1 MYHALVGFAT
11 VRNYLKDY
19 EDKLGEATVEEITEN
34 IARNCVA
41 WDTSKDKREGLL
53 PEVAVFNNPNLYKK
67 ITGKKYS
74 PHQCKISNNV
84 LHYHIFY
91 VGRKRY
97 KFISNKF
104 LMNLYLF
111 LYKYKYLERNRFLMK
126 NKNSKLAIG
135 IAVLFEIILITTSM
149 LSIASRQWK
158 NLTLSLLAIVC
169 IILPFIITRI
179 ANIKNIVL
187 LSSFQLISLLFILLA
202 QYFGQIKKFYLIF
215 SWWDLL
221 LHAIFGG
228 YAVLIALHLI
238 QGIIIKEK
246 EVTKER
252 FTIFTVIFAFSFSIA
267 LGTLWEMFEFV
278 GDYLFKTTMVKGG
291 LEDIASDLLIKILS
305 AFITSIICYYRKLRN
320 QK

>member
-1 MYHALVGFAT
+1 
-11 VRNYLKDY
+11 
-19 EDKLGEATVEEITEN
+19 
-34 IARNCVA
+34 
-41 WDTSKDKREGLL
+41 
-53 PEVAVFNNPNLYKK
+53 
-67 ITGKKYS
+67 
-74 PHQCKISNNV
+74 
-84 LHYHIFY
+84 
-91 VGRKRY
+91 
-97 KFISNKF
+97 
-104 LMNLYLF
+104 MN
-111 LYKYKYLERNRFLMK
+111 

>member
-1 MYHALVGFAT
+1 
-11 VRNYLKDY
+11 
-19 EDKLGEATVEEITEN
+19 
-34 IARNCVA
+34 
-41 WDTSKDKREGLL
+41 
-53 PEVAVFNNPNLYKK
+53 
-67 ITGKKYS
+67 
-74 PHQCKISNNV
+74 
-84 LHYHIFY
+84 
-91 VGRKRY
+91 
-97 KFISNKF
+97 
-104 LMNLYLF
+104 MN
-111 LYKYKYLERNRFLMK
+111 

-149 LSIASRQWK
+149 LSIASRQWN

-221 LHAIFGG
+221 LHAIFGS

-252 FTIFTVIFAFSFSIA
+252 FTIFTLIFAFSFSIA

>member
-1 MYHALVGFAT
+1 
-11 VRNYLKDY
+11 
-19 EDKLGEATVEEITEN
+19 
-34 IARNCVA
+34 
-41 WDTSKDKREGLL
+41 
-53 PEVAVFNNPNLYKK
+53 
-67 ITGKKYS
+67 
-74 PHQCKISNNV
+74 
-84 LHYHIFY
+84 
-91 VGRKRY
+91 
-97 KFISNKF
+97 
-104 LMNLYLF
+104 MN
-111 LYKYKYLERNRFLMK
+111 

-291 LEDIASDLLIKILS
+291 LEDTASDLLIKILS